1 MAMSHK
7 AAIRVPASNK
17 MQRQTICQKE
27 IITQQLVKY
36 NKVQQSGWRYNT
48 SYVPI
53 LTDMTVLYDYKYS
66 DVHIQTL

>member
-1 MAMSHK
+1 
-7 AAIRVPASNK
+7 

-36 NKVQQSGWRYNT
+36 NQVQQSGWRYYT

-53 LTDMTVLYDYKYS
+53 LTDMTVLYDYNIAMYIYTNPLILIN
-66 DVHIQTL
+66 VRQHL